1 MRSVRFALTIVFLWI
16 CVCAAAAQTNPVPL
30 IYQPLVPA
38 SVEPGHPN
46 FTLTVHGSNFVPG
59 AVIKIN
65 GIALRTQLANSFT
78 LKANLP
84 AAAVARPGTG
94 MITVANPG
102 SIDSNVIYFPV
113 RQPSD
118 TVKLILDPNVTDAGE
133 VAVADFNGDHKS
145 DIAVAMGLNI
155 PSGPYINTYFGIGNG
170 KFTVEGGP
178 QPINLTY
185 DGPEIVGDFNNDGKL
200 DLAVFDTD
208 GSPNMW
214 YDIFLG
220 DGAGGFTPVTP
231 DDNVLGVAADLNRDG
246 ILDFVGIQWDGT
258 DWTLQAWLGNGDGTF
273 RNHYSAQLILP
284 YDGQPAVGDFNG
296 DGNLD
301 IAVPSQGGVAIFL
314 GDGDGTFRHETDF
327 PTLYPQTRL
336 ALADLNGD
344 ERLDIVTNGVSVL
357 MGDGLGNF
365 TPFGG
370 VSLPTSS
377 GGNVVLGDWNG
388 DGMLDLATVAAQ
400 GQQEFL
406 DLVLGNGNGTF
417 TTQIVTTAKTTNT
430 RLYDLAVGDFNSDG
444 KLDFAVSG
452 DQAIAVLLQKSG
464 P

>member
-1 MRSVRFALTIVFLWI
+1 MRSVRFALFIFLASI
-16 CVCAAAAQTNPVPL
+16 SIRVSATQSPVPL

-38 SVEPGHPN
+38 SVIPGSPN
-46 FTLTVHGSNFVPG
+46 FTLTVHGSNFVAG

-65 GIALRTQLANSFT
+65 GIPLRTQLTNAYT
-78 LKANLP
+78 LKANIP
-84 AAAVARPGTG
+84 AIAVARPGTG
-94 MITVANPG
+94 MVTVANPG
-102 SIDSNVIYFPV
+102 SIDSNVIYLPV
-113 RQPSD
+113 RNPSD
-118 TVKLILDPNVTDAGE
+118 TVKLVLDQNIADAGE

-155 PSGPYINTYFGIGNG
+155 PSGPYIDTYLGIGNG
-170 KFTVEGGP
+170 KFSVQGGP

-214 YDIFLG
+214 DDIFLG
-220 DGAGGFTPVTP
+220 DGAGGFTQVDPGTT
-231 DDNVLGVAADLNRDG
+231 VLGVAADLNRDG

-258 DWTLQAWLGNGDGTF
+258 DWTLQVNLGNGDGTF
-273 RNHYSAQLILP
+273 HNHYSVQLILP

-301 IAVPSQGGVAIFL
+301 VAVPSQGGVAIFL

-336 ALADLNGD
+336 AFADLNGD
-344 ERLDIVTNGVSVL
+344 GRLDIVTNGVSVL
-357 MGDGLGNF
+357 MGDGHGNF
-365 TPFGG
+365 APFGG

-377 GGNVVLGDWNG
+377 AGNIVLGDWNG
-388 DGMLDLATVAAQ
+388 DGNLDLATVAAQ

-406 DLVLGNGNGTF
+406 ALVLGNGNGTF
-417 TTQIVTTAKTTNT
+417 STQIISTAKTDNT

-452 DQAIAVLLQKSG
+452 DQAIGVLLQKAG